1 MPIEINISAKK
12 FLLAFLCSIA
22 LVDAAFDP
30 LATILVRA
38 PVDAGFSGGYEP
50 INSI

>member
-12 FLLAFLCSIA
+12 ILLGLLCSIA
-22 LVDAAFDP
+22 LIDEAFDA

-38 PVDAGFSGGYEP
+38 PVHAGFSGGYKPTSP
-50 INSI
+50 I